1 MMARGRRQKRC
12 VTSHHAQ
19 GDSFCSSRESY
30 FTKSFQAKREELR
43 SVCGCWMAGC
53 LCVAATVTCCERKLA
68 AINQLKV
75 DNTQVAAI
83 VCVLVRRNS
92 LLVLPQRT
100 VRASSVMA
108 WS

>member
-1 MMARGRRQKRC
+1 
-12 VTSHHAQ
+12 
-19 GDSFCSSRESY
+19 
-30 FTKSFQAKREELR
+30 
-43 SVCGCWMAGC
+43 MAGC

-92 LLVLPQRT
+92 LLVLDLRLHVLDR
-100 VRASSVMA
+100 VRALNLEGDRLA
-108 WS
+108 RQRLDEDLHRR